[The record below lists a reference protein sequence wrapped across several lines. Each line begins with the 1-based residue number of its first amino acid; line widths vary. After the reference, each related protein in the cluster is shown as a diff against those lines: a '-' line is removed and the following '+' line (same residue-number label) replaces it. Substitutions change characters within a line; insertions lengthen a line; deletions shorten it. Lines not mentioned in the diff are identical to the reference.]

1 MSKWI
6 GGIIHF
12 LTSRM
17 VLVAV
22 AIILQVAWI
31 VVLLTQLIQHSG
43 IYEILFDLVG
53 LALVVYIVQSKGNP
67 AYKLSWTI
75 LIFGVPILG
84 VLLYL
89 IFGREIIQNHYYQR
103 TMKMRELTREHL
115 KDSQSSSGER
125 QREAEEKNRSISN
138 ELHYIWHYAGH
149 PAYEDTKSHYF
160 PEGEEYFESL
170 FEDLKN
176 AKKFIFL
183 EYFIVSKGY
192 IWSTLYDILLQKAE
206 EGVEVRFLYD
216 DVGCIQLLPR
226 KFDRIVSAKGIQ
238 CRKFNTFIPIM
249 SAVMNNRNHQKVVV
263 IDGKIGYTG
272 GINLADEYANKI
284 TRFGHWKDCGI
295 RLEGPGVENLTAIF
309 LSMWN
314 LTGTMTDEDLSYA
327 FPPIVPFPEAE
338 GVVVPYGDSPLDG
351 EQVGE
356 SVYLNFIAKARKKL
370 YIMTPY
376 LIVDN
381 ETMTALCLAA
391 KQGVDVR
398 ICMPHIPDKKLIFM
412 LSRSYYG
419 QLMEAGV
426 RIFEYTPGF
435 LHSKCFLRDDE
446 TAVVGTINLDYRS
459 LYLHF
464 ENGVFLHKSQAV
476 RELAEDFADTF
487 VKSMEISEEFL
498 HSLPFYVKILQS
510 FMRIFAP
517 LF

>member
-6 GGIIHF
+6 GKVIHF

-31 VVLLTQLIQHSG
+31 VMLLMQLIQNSVT
-43 IYEILFDLVG
+43 YEILFNLVG
-53 LALVVYIVQSKGNP
+53 LVLVVYIVQSKGNP

-75 LIFGVPILG
+75 LILGVPILG
-84 VLLYL
+84 GLLYL
-89 IFGREIIQNHYYQR
+89 IFGREIIQHHYYQR
-103 TMKMRELTREHL
+103 TMKMRNLTLAHL
-115 KDSQSSSGER
+115 KDSKNSSGES
-125 QREAEEKNRSISN
+125 QRKIEEKYGNIAN
-138 ELHYIWHYAGH
+138 EIHYIFHYAGH
-149 PAYEDTKSHYF
+149 PAYENTKSHYF
-160 PEGEEYFESL
+160 PEGEEYFERL
-170 FEDLKN
+170 FEDLRN

-183 EYFIVSKGY
+183 EYFIVNKGY
-192 IWSTLYDILLQKAE
+192 VWSTVYDILLQKAE

-263 IDGKIGYTG
+263 IDGRIGYTG
-272 GINLADEYANKI
+272 GINLADEYANRI
-284 TRFGHWKDCGI
+284 TRFGRWKDCGI

-309 LSMWN
+309 LDMWN
-314 LTGTMTDEDLSYA
+314 LTGAMTEEDLSYA
-327 FPPIVPFPEAE
+327 FPPVVPYAGEE
-338 GVVVPYGDSPLDG
+338 GVVLPYGDSPLDG

-356 SVYLNFIAKARKKL
+356 SVYLNFIAKAEKTL
-370 YIMTPY
+370 FIMTPY

-391 KQGVDVR
+391 KRGVDVR

-446 TAVVGTINLDYRS
+446 TAVIGTINLDYRS

-464 ENGVFLHKSQAV
+464 EDGVFLYRSQAV
-476 RELAEDFADTF
+476 RELAEDFEVTF
-487 VKSMEISEEFL
+487 EKSMEITEEFL

>member
-6 GGIIHF
+6 ERMIHF

-17 VLVAV
+17 ALVAL
-22 AIILQVAWI
+22 AIILQVIWI
-31 VVLLTQLIQHSG
+31 VMLLTQLIQNSVF
-43 IYEILFDLVG
+43 YEILFNLVG
-53 LALVVYIVQSKGNP
+53 LILVVYIVQSKGNP

-84 VLLYL
+84 GLLYL
-89 IFGREIIQNHYYQR
+89 IFGREIIQHHYYQR
-103 TMKMRELTREHL
+103 TMKMRNLTLERL
-115 KDSQSSSGER
+115 KDSQSSSRER
-125 QREAEEKNRSISN
+125 QLEAQKKYEGISN
-138 ELHYIWHYAGH
+138 ELHYIWNYAGH
-149 PAYEDTKSHYF
+149 PAYENTKSRYF
-160 PEGEEYFESL
+160 PEGEAYFESL

-176 AKKFIFL
+176 ARKFIFL
-183 EYFIVSKGY
+183 EYFIVNKGY
-192 IWSTLYDILLQKAE
+192 IWSTLYDILLQKVE

-238 CRKFNTFIPIM
+238 CRKFNAFIPIM

-263 IDGKIGYTG
+263 IDGRIGYTG
-272 GINLADEYANKI
+272 GINLADEYANRI

-314 LTGTMTDEDLSYA
+314 LTGMMTEEDLSYA
-327 FPPIVPFPEAE
+327 FPPIVPCPSEE
-338 GVVVPYGDSPLDG
+338 GIVVPYGDSPLDG

-356 SVYLNFIAKARKKL
+356 SVYLNFITRAEKTL

-391 KQGVDVR
+391 KRGVDVR

-426 RIFEYTPGF
+426 RIFEYMPGF
-435 LHSKCFLRDDE
+435 LHSKCFLRDNR

-464 ENGVFLHKSQAV
+464 ECGVFLHKARAV
-476 RELAEDFADTF
+476 EELAEDFTDTF
-487 VKSMEISEEFL
+487 AKSMEITEDFL